1 MIICYISQ
9 VFVNKPPI
17 SFTTLII
24 KSYCTFITNNIFHDI
39 LHSISRHQIGTFD
52 LRIFTAIN
60 CSIIVKVYERMK
72 FLCFFIKM
80 LLDLPVHVQCI
91 ITKNTSAYQTNT
103 LKSVNSSSKIHR
115 HVVPAQKRRSFT
127 LRRRTLDHVVQDKDK
142 AGKVEEVSNV
152 REVGES
158 MQSLYCGAVDDD
170 DN

>member
-17 SFTTLII
+17 SFKTLII
-24 KSYCTFITNNIFHDI
+24 KSYCTFITNNIFLDI
-39 LHSISRHQIGTFD
+39 LHSVSRHQIGTFD

-91 ITKNTSAYQTNT
+91 ITKNTSAHQTNA
-103 LKSVNSSSKIHR
+103 LKSVNSSSKIHG
-115 HVVPAQKRRSFT
+115 HVVPAQKRRPFT

-142 AGKVEEVSNV
+142 AGKVEEVSDV